1 MASAENKQIED
12 DVELKMDLGDL
23 DMGKLLGEG
32 SFSEV
37 YVGKPKQ
44 RVHKTHPI
52 YKYGDQFACKLLILR
67 TINVNRNK
75 KKIVGCIMREK
86 RALYHCRRLKVPFT
100 MQLYATAK
108 NSEKIAF
115 ITQLLPNGDLLDS
128 LTKYGAF
135 NYNACQYYMSCIGSF
150 T

>member
-32 SFSEV
+32 SISEV

-52 YKYGDQFACKLLILR
+52 HKYVQSMLIE
-67 TINVNRNK
+67 IK
-75 KKIVGCIMREK
+75 KDCM
-86 RALYHCRRLKVPFT
+86 L
-100 MQLYATAK
+100 Q
-108 NSEKIAF
+108 
-115 ITQLLPNGDLLDS
+115 
-128 LTKYGAF
+128 
-135 NYNACQYYMSCIGSF
+135 
-150 T
+150 